1 MLPPC
6 TVPISL
12 TIHLP
17 SSSTPA
23 LSISGSTGSRA
34 DPLSDAREISPTIH
48 DSVCRRKAR
57 HTTHHQELPP
67 SVTIT
72 RSHHAFEGQSLVV
85 QGRVHRQARVHLLL
99 VLPDGSRSLIPA
111 EWTDLQS
118 SEHTSVADLSAGVS
132 LAPLSEL
139 LHARTIVDA
148 LLHKLPASDEAGAG
162 KHAGKERQRATESG
176 HSGGTDPR
184 QRRVGIAERG
194 TTKGRRRGAGTAD
207 CAGSDNQPKRG
218 AQS

>member
-1 MLPPC
+1 M
-6 TVPISL
+6 
-12 TIHLP
+12 
-17 SSSTPA
+17 
-23 LSISGSTGSRA
+23 
-34 DPLSDAREISPTIH
+34 SPTIH
-48 DSVCRRKAR
+48 DSVCRWKAR

-85 QGRVHRQARVHLLL
+85 QGRVHRQGRVHLLL

-118 SEHTSVADLSAGVS
+118 SEHPLVADLSAGVN

-148 LLHKLPASDEAGAG
+148 LLRQLPAPDEAAAG
-162 KHAGKERQRATESG
+162 KRAGKERQHATESG
-176 HSGGTDPR
+176 HSGGPDPR
-184 QRRVGIAERG
+184 QRRVEIAEGG
-194 TTKGRRRGAGTAD
+194 TTKGRRRGSGTAD
-207 CAGSDNQPKRG
+207 CSGSNNEPKRG